1 MNRVMRNMFFAMLLS
16 VSSLSVAQEQVQ
28 FYPEMSDPLQ
38 AVFCDYANNQGEI
51 KYISSR
57 DGQYVGN
64 LIDNKIYGW
73 GYFLANSGA
82 QTIGQYRNGRH
93 FFGVTITMETARV
106 GSENHFVEYD
116 LGTGHIIRVSTP
128 EGELRL
134 GGPYVPTVAAPTPLY
149 TFKKIVYE
157 NGDTYYGEMYNGRR
171 HGYGIYYWANGDFW
185 YGKYENGYRQGYG
198 ALYKTDHRVFSGK
211 WIGDSKVE

>member
-1 MNRVMRNMFFAMLLS
+1 MNRVMRNMIFAMLLS
-16 VSSLSVAQEQVQ
+16 VSSLSVAQAQVQ

-38 AVFCDYANNQGEI
+38 AVFCDYANNKGEI

-93 FFGVTITMETARV
+93 FFGITITMETARV

-134 GGPYVPTVAAPTPLY
+134 GEPYVPTVTAPTPLY

-185 YGKYENGYRQGYG
+185 YGEYDNGYRQGYG